1 MYLPEEVI
9 LRVNKIEGDTVFM
22 GPKYR
27 CLRFLWSGKKGY
39 PFIIDHVE
47 NEQGL
52 FKKGETMKFN
62 GEIMHFHPSRP
73 DRLLGFNQSGELWA
87 VVGNIEFSNTRPIGG
102 WVRLYGDDSATITTI
117 ESNEIGT
124 IKVRKGFS
132 VQKSIIETVVEER
145 IFVAYYND
153 PKERA
158 NVRYE
163 FKLSNPCEDPMMR
176 KYIETHTDE
185 LIYMLPG
192 GGITFMYNP
201 DDNRTVGYI
210 TRIE

>member
-1 MYLPEEVI
+1 
-9 LRVNKIEGDTVFM
+9 
-22 GPKYR
+22 
-27 CLRFLWSGKKGY
+27 
-39 PFIIDHVE
+39 
-47 NEQGL
+47 
-52 FKKGETMKFN
+52 MKFN

-153 PKERA
+153 PKEQA

-176 KYIETHTDE
+176 KYIETHIDE